1 MILPEKRPDR
11 RGENLKMGET
21 GQRGKQNKKAVVI
34 IPNFNGLRYIRECL
48 ESLNRQTFGDFYV
61 CVVDN
66 GSEDG
71 SCELIEREFPETELI
86 RLDKN
91 YGFARAVN
99 EGIRKTS
106 SEYVVLLNNDVV
118 VNKNF
123 LEKLY
128 KAIDNRKSV
137 FSYQAKMLKLF
148 EKDRID
154 SAGDLYCA
162 LGWAFALGKDRP
174 AKAYDEDCA
183 LFSACGGAAIYRREL
198 FEKTGMFDERHFC
211 YLEDVDLC
219 YRARINGYSV
229 RFCPEALVY
238 HAGSATSGSRHNAFK
253 VRLSARNNIFLLYKN
268 MPLIQLI
275 LNLPLLIAGHLIKLC
290 FFTKKGLGRAYAGG
304 IYEGFKLCAQAEKYR
319 FRPENFVNYLR
330 LQLELWINTIRRV
343 TG

>member
-1 MILPEKRPDR
+1 MQD
-11 RGENLKMGET
+11 T
-21 GQRGKQNKKAVVI
+21 GHRKKQDKKAVVI
-34 IPNFNGLRYIRECL
+34 IPNYNGNRYIRECL
-48 ESLNRQTFGDFYV
+48 ESLKQQTFRDFSV

-66 GSEDG
+66 GSQDG
-71 SCELIEREFPETELI
+71 SDELIEKEFPEAELI

-99 EGIRKTS
+99 EGIRRTG

-123 LEKLY
+123 LENLY

-148 EKDRID
+148 ERNRID

-174 AKAYDEDCA
+174 AESYDRDCE
-183 LFSACGGAAIYRREL
+183 LFSACAGAAIYRRKL
-198 FEKTGMFDERHFC
+198 FEITGMFDERHFC

-219 YRARINGYSV
+219 YRARLNGFSV
-229 RFCPEALVY
+229 RFCPEAVAY

-268 MPLIQLI
+268 MPLIQLL
-275 LNLPLLIAGHLIKLC
+275 LNLPLLLAGHLIKLC
-290 FFTKKGLGRAYAGG
+290 FFIKKGLGKAYAGG
-304 IYEGFKLCAQAEKYR
+304 VAEGFKLCAEAEKYR
-319 FRPENFVNYLR
+319 FRPDNLANYLR
-330 LQLELWINTIRRV
+330 LQLELWINTVRRV

>member
-21 GQRGKQNKKAVVI
+21 GYREKQNKKAVVI

-48 ESLNRQTFGDFYV
+48 ESLKRQTFGDFYV

-91 YGFARAVN
+91 YGFARAGN
-99 EGIRKTS
+99 EGIKKTS

-183 LFSACGGAAIYRREL
+183 LFSACGGAAIYRRDL

-238 HAGSATSGSRHNAFK
+238 HA
-253 VRLSARNNIFLLYKN
+253 
-268 MPLIQLI
+268 
-275 LNLPLLIAGHLIKLC
+275 
-290 FFTKKGLGRAYAGG
+290 
-304 IYEGFKLCAQAEKYR
+304 
-319 FRPENFVNYLR
+319 
-330 LQLELWINTIRRV
+330 
-343 TG
+343 